1 MVHVALVDEDVDMRK
16 DYDVNVEI
24 NQTVLEDLMGN
35 FMEKLVE
42 VVERAI
48 ESSGYEKENIN
59 EVVLV
64 GGST

>member
-1 MVHVALVDEDVDMRK
+1 MRK